1 MEKPEL
7 DYAFLAEYASVVEGK
22 LTVVGASFTV
32 IRADVPSPARP
43 VYIAGR
49 FRVPMEHETIH
60 VGVTVV
66 SPHEGF
72 SIEGSFALEEEPG
85 TRTYLGRVGRLFS
98 AGLEIPLTAEGL
110 YEVLLTLDGEQ
121 VRRLAFDVER
131 IDQSIAMHDSP
142 LPGGSDEGGEP
153 EPPLEA

>member
-22 LTVVGASFTV
+22 LTAVGASFTV
-32 IRADVPSPARP
+32 IRAAVPAPARP

-49 FRVPMEHETIH
+49 FRVPAEHEAIH

-66 SPHEGF
+66 SPGESF

-98 AGLEIPLTAEGL
+98 AGLEIPLTTEGL
-110 YEVLLTLDGEQ
+110 YEVLLTLDGEH
-121 VRRLAFDVER
+121 VRRLAFDVDHVEQDVA
-131 IDQSIAMHDSP
+131 IPEPP
-142 LPGGSDEGGEP
+142 LPDGSDDGGEP
-153 EPPLEA
+153 EPPLEK